1 MKCLSSLHYTGNI
14 FSLQYWCWLIA
25 HSYFGNYN
33 IFASTCLQLPTR
45 FFELNC
51 VVLVWKLL
59 FIVLCDRNEHRH
71 HVSHQEI
78 ICLWNRTFLFV
89 FNHSQRD
96 VCLIL
101 SLPITLLR
109 LCGCVCM
116 CVRVYNGCPVFEH
129 WDVHCYAVTIVWVEW
144 DPHRSA
150 WQPTIRL
157 SLLTIVVG
165 NLMKWWRGQER
176 AGRESPAPRLSS
188 ILIFALN
195 PSVK

>member
-1 MKCLSSLHYTGNI
+1 MVIH
-14 FSLQYWCWLIA
+14 A
-25 HSYFGNYN
+25 
-33 IFASTCLQLPTR
+33 ASTRPRLPLI
-45 FFELNC
+45 FWIELC
-51 VVLVWKLL
+51 RTCFKLL
-59 FIVLCDRNEHRH
+59 FILLCDRNEHRH

-78 ICLWNRTFLFV
+78 ICLWNRIFLFV

-101 SLPITLLR
+101 SLIITLLR
-109 LCGCVCM
+109 VCLCVCV
-116 CVRVYNGCPVFEH
+116 CVHNGCPVFEH

-144 DPHRSA
+144 DRHRSA

-176 AGRESPAPRLSS
+176 PGRESSASRPNSV
-188 ILIFALN
+188 LIFTFK